1 MTTVR
6 IASGVTCVAVLAAPA
21 AASAAPT
28 PSVAT
33 AQSEK
38 PEKPEKPEKRG
49 KAGHAAA
56 PGQRRTAMGDPLVI
70 AHRGASGYRP
80 EHTLAAYELA
90 VEMGADYIEPDLVMT
105 RDGVLVDRHE
115 PEISGTTDVA
125 DHPEF
130 ADRRTTKRLDGE
142 SVTGWFVDDFTLAE
156 LKTLRA
162 KERLEQLR
170 PESAGYDGQFEVP
183 TFEEVLELRKELS
196 RTSGRTIGVIPE
208 IKHSTY
214 LHGEGFDPEAE
225 ITRLV
230 QRHGLNRK
238 SAPVWVQSFEL
249 TALKELRGHGYRG
262 RSTFLTTAGGGP
274 YDLRA
279 EGTTY
284 AELTTA
290 ESMQGLAEW
299 IDGFGPSKQQII
311 PWRADGA
318 LGEPTGFVADAHAA
332 GLEVT
337 PWTFRAENTFLPID
351 YRIADDPAAH
361 GRIVDELVA
370 HFEAG
375 IDGAFCDQPDVCV
388 AARTQFLAHD

>member
-1 MTTVR
+1 MLTTMR
-6 IASGVTCVAVLAAPA
+6 IAAAVACLSVLAAPA
-21 AASAAPT
+21 AAAAAPT
-28 PSVAT
+28 SSVPPVAAT
-33 AQSEK
+33 ANSEN
-38 PEKPEKPEKRG
+38 PRNSRTSG
-49 KAGHAAA
+49 RAAE
-56 PGQRRTAMGDPLVI
+56 PGQGRPWTGDPLVI

-115 PEISGTTDVA
+115 PEISGTTHVA

-130 ADRRTTKRLDGE
+130 ADRKTTKQVDGE
-142 SVTGWFVDDFTLAE
+142 AITGWFVDDFTLAE

-162 KERLEQLR
+162 KERLGQLR
-170 PESAGYDGQFEVP
+170 PESAAYDGQFDVP

-196 RTSGRTIGVIPE
+196 RSSGRTIGVIPE

-214 LHGEGFDPEAE
+214 LHDEGFDPEAE
-225 ITRLV
+225 ITRLI
-230 QRHGLNRK
+230 QRHGLNRHN
-238 SAPVWVQSFEL
+238 APVWVQSFEL

-274 YDLRA
+274 YDLRG

-311 PWRADGA
+311 PWKADGT
-318 LGEPTGFVADAHAA
+318 LGEPTSFVADAHAA

-337 PWTFRAENTFLPID
+337 PWTFRAENTFLPLD
-351 YRIADDPAAH
+351 YRTGDDPATH
-361 GRIVDELVA
+361 GRNIDELVA

-388 AARTQFLAHD
+388 AARAQFLAN

>member
-1 MTTVR
+1 
-6 IASGVTCVAVLAAPA
+6 
-21 AASAAPT
+21 
-28 PSVAT
+28 
-33 AQSEK
+33 
-38 PEKPEKPEKRG
+38 
-49 KAGHAAA
+49 
-56 PGQRRTAMGDPLVI
+56 MGDPLVI

-130 ADRRTTKRLDGE
+130 ADRKTTKQVDGE
-142 SVTGWFVDDFTLAE
+142 AITGWFVDDFTLAE

-162 KERLEQLR
+162 KERLGQLR
-170 PESAGYDGQFEVP
+170 PESAAYDGQFDVP

-196 RTSGRTIGVIPE
+196 RSSGRTIGVIPE

-214 LHGEGFDPEAE
+214 LHDEGFDPEAE
-225 ITRLV
+225 ITRLI
-230 QRHGLNRK
+230 QRHGLNRHN
-238 SAPVWVQSFEL
+238 APVWVQSFEL

-274 YDLRA
+274 YDLRG

-311 PWRADGA
+311 PWKADGT
-318 LGEPTGFVADAHAA
+318 LGEPTSFVADAHAA

-337 PWTFRAENTFLPID
+337 SWTFRAENTFLPVD
-351 YRIADDPAAH
+351 YRTGDDPGTH

-388 AARTQFLAHD
+388 AARAQFLAQD